1 MKKKDD
7 LSSIKDYAK
16 FSGYAIQMGATI
28 FAGAYLG
35 KWLDGQYPAD
45 KKWFT
50 MLLTIASVSL
60 SLFILLRQINKH
72 NEQQE
77 K

>member
-1 MKKKDD
+1 LSKKDN
-7 LSSIKDYAK
+7 LNSIKDYAK
-16 FSGYAIQMGATI
+16 FSGFAIQMGATI
-28 FAGAYLG
+28 FLGAYSG
-35 KWLDGQYPAD
+35 KWLDQQYPAD

-60 SLFILLRQINKH
+60 SLFILLKQINKH
-72 NEQQE
+72 NDQQE